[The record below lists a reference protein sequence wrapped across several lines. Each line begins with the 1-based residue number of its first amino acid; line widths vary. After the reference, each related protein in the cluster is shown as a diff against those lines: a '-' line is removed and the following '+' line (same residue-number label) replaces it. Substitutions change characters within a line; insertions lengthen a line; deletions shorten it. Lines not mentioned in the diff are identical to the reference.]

1 MKERIEEFLAYIAG
15 ERGLSANTI
24 SAYRNDL
31 AQFAE
36 YIAAESTRE
45 GSQGM
50 PISSIDRERLAGFF
64 LSLHERGYA
73 PATVAR
79 KVAALKSFF
88 HYLWRRHEVEID
100 PTVGLGAPEVKKSL
114 PRAISVADVDVLVGQ
129 AQRKETLEGFRDTA
143 MLRVLY
149 ATGVRVSELM
159 MLDMADVDVTAGTVR
174 VVGRGGRERV
184 LPLDPV
190 TISTLRT
197 YTLRAWPFLVR
208 RNPGQTALFLN
219 HRGQRLTRQGFW
231 LILKELV
238 KDSGL
243 AIEVTPHTLR
253 HSFATHKVGGG
264 IALEQLRQL
273 LGHASISTTQIYAQ
287 VAKGEPAPPV
297 APVAPI
303 RQVHETSVARE
314 PALAARGRGR

>member
-1 MKERIEEFLAYIAG
+1 MHERIDEFLAYIAG
-15 ERGLSANTI
+15 ERGLSVNTT

-31 AQFAE
+31 AQLAE
-36 YIAAESTRE
+36 FLASEAARE
-45 GSQGM
+45 GQDGI
-50 PISSIDRERLAGFF
+50 PVAAIDRERLAGFF
-64 LSLHERGYA
+64 LTLHERGYA

-88 HYLWRRHEVEID
+88 HYLWRRHEIEAD

-114 PRAISVADVDVLVGQ
+114 PQTISVSDVDVLVGQ
-129 AQRKETLEGFRDTA
+129 AQRKETVEGFRDTA
-143 MLRVLY
+143 MLRMLY

-159 MLDMADVDVTAGTVR
+159 MLDMSDVDLAAGTVR

-190 TISTLRT
+190 TVSTLRT

-208 RNPGQTALFLN
+208 RNPGQVALFLN

-238 KDSGL
+238 KESGL
-243 AIEVTPHTLR
+243 PIEVTPHTLR

-287 VAKGEPAPPV
+287 VAKTDAAPAITVVQPLRKAHPV
-297 APVAPI
+297 AA
-303 RQVHETSVARE
+303 ARE
-314 PALAARGRGR
+314 PALAAQGRGR